1 MGSHGLFFL
10 HNKET
15 ETYKAALNFLKE
27 QDVDDPK
34 IVHLDFELAEARAL
48 QDVFP
53 TTRVFGCDFHWK
65 QVIILIIFIYLSNL
79 FLFRL

>member
-1 MGSHGLFFL
+1 M
-10 HNKET
+10 
-15 ETYKAALNFLKE
+15 KAAPNFLKKH
-27 QDVDDPK
+27 DVDYPK

-53 TTRVFGCDFHWK
+53 TTCVVGCDFHWK
-65 QVIILIIFIYLSNL
+65 QVIILIIFIFFSNL